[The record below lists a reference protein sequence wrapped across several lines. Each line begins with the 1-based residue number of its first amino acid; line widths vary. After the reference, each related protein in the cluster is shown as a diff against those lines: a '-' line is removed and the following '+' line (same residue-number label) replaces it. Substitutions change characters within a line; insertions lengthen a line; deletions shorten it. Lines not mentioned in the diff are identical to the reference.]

1 MEHLFALDSATNEW
15 VSAATCARADRYVC
29 WCPDKH
35 PVFVRKPS
43 GKEGVRAIT
52 AHFSHHAES
61 ACRKGGESAEHVN
74 AKMALQTM
82 AGLFSFVTTRCPQCK
97 KETVEDCGDGTVVLE
112 LRSDDRK
119 WRYDAVY
126 TDARGAATA
135 LEVFRSH
142 ATTDEKI
149 QSTRSSGMRI
159 AEFSAESI
167 LRLAETGVGGRLDNL
182 VVQAEICSA
191 ACGKLAAAKEAKALV
206 AAACARQVVQAG
218 IRSAACGKLAAAEEA
233 KALVAAACARQEIHL
248 RLELE
253 QREARR
259 AGAAEQVRDS
269 HLGQTLPAVD
279 DQVVERHRAAWA
291 KSMERHRS
299 VCRCARMLLPR
310 HVE

>member
-1 MEHLFALDSATNEW
+1 
-15 VSAATCARADRYVC
+15 
-29 WCPDKH
+29 
-35 PVFVRKPS
+35 
-43 GKEGVRAIT
+43 
-52 AHFSHHAES
+52 
-61 ACRKGGESAEHVN
+61 
-74 AKMALQTM
+74 MALQTM

-97 KETVEDCGDGTVVLE
+97 KETVEDCGNGTVVLE

-206 AAACARQVVQAG
+206 AAACARQ
-218 IRSAACGKLAAAEEA
+218 
-233 KALVAAACARQEIHL
+233 EIHL

-291 KSMERHRS
+291 KSMEQHRS